1 VSLPISDAL
10 LQAAHMS
17 EAELRQEIAVMLF
30 QRDKLTLAQ
39 ASQFAHM
46 SRLQFQHMLAS
57 RQIPVHYEVE
67 DLQKIST
74 RSKDWG
80 DCDRCQ

>member
-1 VSLPISDAL
+1 MSLTISDAL

-46 SRLQFQHMLAS
+46 TSP
-57 RQIPVHYEVE
+57 PVPTYAGESS
-67 DLQKIST
+67 DSCAL
-74 RSKDWG
+74 
-80 DCDRCQ
+80 